1 MWLLR
6 GARVACN
13 AMHAELR
20 DLAIGD
26 GIIRQ
31 PEATRSGAS
40 QFDERSADVL
50 DLSGLMILPGLI
62 NAHDHL
68 EFSLFPRLGRGRWPD
83 ASAWARDIYRPEES
97 PVREHLR
104 VPKATRLAWGGL
116 RNLLSGVTTV
126 CHHNPYET
134 AVFEHDFP
142 VRVVQRFGWAHS
154 LDFSPD
160 LAERFRR
167 TPADWP
173 FLVHVAETVNGSGA
187 QEIHQL
193 KRLGALDGRTVLV
206 HAVGLDRGELR
217 VAAEAGAA
225 IVWCPSSNMFALG
238 RTLDHEALHGPVRV
252 ALGTD
257 SPLTADGDLIDE
269 LRVAG
274 ELSGLAAEH
283 LYRMVTEQPARM
295 LRLNGGRL
303 KDGQADLIA
312 VRDRGET
319 PAGTLLRL
327 DLQMVMI
334 AGEVKLISLPLASQL
349 PPDARRRLHRLTV
362 EGRGTYM
369 VNADIPSFYE
379 DAARVLGTDIRLGGK
394 RVCL

>member
-1 MWLLR
+1 
-6 GARVACN
+6 
-13 AMHAELR
+13 MHAEPK
-20 DLAIGD
+20 DLAIRNGT
-26 GIIRQ
+26 RQ
-31 PEATRSGAS
+31 PDATKSDAQSGDAI
-40 QFDERSADVL
+40 

-68 EFSLFPRLGRGRWPD
+68 EFSLFPRLGQGPWHD
-83 ASAWARDIYRPEES
+83 ARVWARDIYHPLES

-104 VPKATRLAWGGL
+104 VAKATRLAWGGL

-126 CHHNPYET
+126 CHHNPYEA

-173 FLVHVAETVNGSGA
+173 FIVHVAEAVNGNGA

-206 HAVGLDRGELR
+206 HAVGLDRRGLR

-225 IVWCPSSNMFALG
+225 IVWCPSSNMFVLG
-238 RTLDHEALHGPVRV
+238 RTLGSEALHGPVIM
-252 ALGTD
+252 ALATD

-269 LRVAG
+269 IRIASKLG
-274 ELSGLAAEH
+274 GLGAEH
-283 LYRMVTEQPARM
+283 IYGMVTEQSARILHLNVGS
-295 LRLNGGRL
+295 LR
-303 KDGQADLIA
+303 DGEADLIA
-312 VRDRGET
+312 VRDCGET
-319 PAGTLLRL
+319 PAETLLRL

-334 AGEVKLISLPLASQL
+334 AGGIKLISPPLASQL
-349 PPDARRRLHRLTV
+349 PPDAWRGLHRLTV

-369 VNADIPSFYE
+369 VQADVPSLYE
-379 DAARVLGTDIRLGGK
+379 DAARALGSDIRLGGK